1 MKKLNLYIAN
11 SRVGLDRG
19 IGKRTCKN
27 RSVIDYFISSSS
39 LFPFIQEFDINDF
52 NPILSDIHNS
62 MHISLKTCL
71 QKQNT
76 KHTTATQQ
84 TKSVK
89 WNDNKRDDFVNMVH
103 NQHNELTS
111 ILGDLENIQLNN
123 ECSQQDIN
131 NIMNKILEVFETS
144 GKEVFTSKN
153 KRNIFKQDSKPWY
166 TNKCYEYR
174 KKIHRARK
182 TYNLHKNEPN
192 RLHMIQCSK
201 QYKQITNKAYNNYQF
216 RLENELR
223 TTSKTNSKEFWK
235 ILNSFLEE
243 K

>member
-1 MKKLNLYIAN
+1 
-11 SRVGLDRG
+11 
-19 IGKRTCKN
+19 
-27 RSVIDYFISSSS
+27 
-39 LFPFIQEFDINDF
+39 
-52 NPILSDIHNS
+52 
-62 MHISLKTCL
+62 
-71 QKQNT
+71 
-76 KHTTATQQ
+76 
-84 TKSVK
+84 
-89 WNDNKRDDFVNMVH
+89 MVH

-201 QYKQITNKAYNNYQF
+201 QHKQITNKAYNNYQF

-235 ILNSFLEE
+235 ILDSFLKKKIKKMIKIYLCKFYIIILKISTKFILMMETLT
-243 K
+243 